1 MTYDVGTYKP
11 GARNLRVARLQIEE
25 RADVERAT
33 TILDS
38 ARQTLLLPNT
48 SAFTGTKL
56 DRDSVRAGIEG
67 DACEYTYQPHIK
79 PMNWQFLTLN
89 QGTRGR

>member
-11 GARNLRVARLQIEE
+11 GARNFQLARLQIEE
-25 RADVERAT
+25 RADVGAP

-38 ARQTLLLPNT
+38 ARQTLLLSNT

-79 PMNWQFLTLN
+79 PMDWQFLTLN